1 VSPVA
6 VEKPKAGGGGRPPV
20 IDQPRGY
27 GGEGGR
33 GDDAPDAAERLKRYR
48 LGMALALVA
57 ISTLFVAVTVTFVL
71 RQRYGGHYDLATN
84 VHFSDWISIPL
95 PWELLAFNTLLLVS
109 SSFTIE
115 MARRSAI
122 RSAVLGPV
130 LVIPGIR
137 DDLKQSPWLA
147 MTIVL
152 GSAFVAGQ
160 AMAWRWVASRGFFVN
175 TGPST
180 SFFYLLTGTHALHLI
195 GGLLVLTYAAISALR
210 HRRAVSH
217 RITVDVA
224 SWYWHTMGV
233 LWIYILLLLMLVR

>member
-1 VSPVA
+1 
-6 VEKPKAGGGGRPPV
+6 V

-57 ISTLFVAVTVTFVL
+57 ISTLFVAVTVAFVF
-71 RQRYGGHYDLATN
+71 RQRYGGTYDLATN
-84 VHFSDWISIPL
+84 VHFSDWVSIPL
-95 PWELLAFNTLLLVS
+95 PWELLTFNTLLLLA

-122 RSAVLGPV
+122 RGAVLGPV
-130 LVIPGIR
+130 LVLPGIR
-137 DDLKQSPWLA
+137 DDRPRSPWLA
-147 MTIVL
+147 LTILL
-152 GSAFVAGQ
+152 GSAFVLGQ
-160 AMAWRWVASRGFFVN
+160 AMAWRWVAAHGFFVN

-195 GGLLVLTYAAISALR
+195 GGLLVLVYAAVTAALR
-210 HRRAVSH
+210 RRAISH

-233 LWIYILLLLMLVR
+233 LWIYILLLLTLVR